1 MHSNASIHNVVMF
14 NFLNSIASSKV
25 NTYEITL
32 NTLHD
37 ETETH
42 YLFSL
47 RRDNI
52 SGETSFT
59 GKNR

>member
-1 MHSNASIHNVVMF
+1 MYSNASIHNVVMF
-14 NFLNSIASSKV
+14 NFLNNIASSKV

-32 NTLHD
+32 NILHD

-42 YLFSL
+42 SLFSL

-59 GKNR
+59 GKNS